1 VSLALT
7 PQEQAVAAGRDGD
20 GAAMAMRI
28 VVEAA
33 RLLGAPR
40 LIRIASA
47 HIDGALYHG
56 DSGTLFAE
64 KLVQGGAT
72 VAVRATL
79 NVGALDLTGCSKVR
93 LEGHERDMARRMMGA
108 YRALGCEPSW
118 TCAPYQAGHRP
129 ARGTDV
135 AWGESN
141 AVVFCNSVL
150 GARTNR
156 YGDFLDIAC
165 AIAGRAPDYGLHRPE
180 NRRARLVFDVSA
192 LPRAF
197 LASEAAW
204 PVLGSLYGRE
214 TGSAVGVVTGVD
226 AHPGEDALKAF
237 GAAAASSGA
246 VGLFHIAGVTPEAP
260 DAETALGGETPE
272 AVIRVTAEMAA
283 AARSGLSTA
292 GGAERIDAV
301 AIGSPHLSITEF
313 EALERLIAG
322 RKLAVPLYA
331 CTGRHA
337 LADLDRNG
345 RRKALEATGVVV
357 VADTCVVVTPILPDP
372 PGGGVLMTNSG
383 KFAHYAPGNTGY
395 GVVYGSLAECVESA
409 VAGRPVFSDFALSY
423 QAEHTPTPN
432 PSPQGGGGHF
442 GSTRSYLSA
451 SGAHRSAS
459 GSSETAEKESPS
471 PLWGG
476 ARGGGALSETKH
488 KDYEHEDESQD
499 RNIAPQILVPGTAAT
514 GEALILSAPIS
525 FWGGVDPKTGRIADV
540 RHPQHGETVAGK
552 VLFLPGTIGSSSAS
566 AVLLELVKNGHAPAA
581 LVLHEPDAILLL
593 GLIVA
598 REMGWETPMAVK
610 MDRSRFEPFR
620 GKSVTVDGEGLAT
633 KEGPSHMASHPHP

>member
-7 PQEQAVAAGRDGD
+7 PQERAVTAGRDGD

-93 LEGHERDMARRMMGA
+93 LEGHEREMAQRMMGA

-214 TGSAVGVVTGVD
+214 TGSAVGVVRGVD

-260 DAETALGGETPE
+260 DADTALGGEEPE
-272 AVIRVTAEMAA
+272 TIIRVTPEMVA
-283 AARSGLSTA
+283 AARARLSTT

-301 AIGSPHLSITEF
+301 AIGSPHLSATEF
-313 EALERLIAG
+313 EALERLISG

-337 LADLDRNG
+337 LADLDKNG

-357 VADTCVVVTPILPDP
+357 VADTCVVVTPILPDL

-409 VAGRPVFSDFALSY
+409 VAGRPVFSDLIIGDSRS
-423 QAEHTPTPN
+423 TTIPTPN
-432 PSPQGGGGHF
+432 PSPQGGGGPSGNATRHPVSTF
-442 GSTRSYLSA
+442 GGEAKAL
-451 SGAHRSAS
+451 
-459 GSSETAEKESPS
+459 ESPS
-471 PLWGG
+471 PLRGG
-476 ARGGGALSETKH
+476 VRGGGISRNT
-488 KDYEHEDESQD
+488 SQGSRSD
-499 RNIAPQILVPGTAAT
+499 SPDIAPQILVPGAAAT

-598 REMGWETPMAVK
+598 REMGWNTPVALR
-610 MDRSRFEPFR
+610 MDRDRFEPFR